1 MLDKVSIVGFGLF
14 ITYLIISPMFKSNNM
29 LSNLK

>member
-1 MLDKVSIVGFGLF
+1 MMDKVSIVGFGLF
-14 ITYLIISPMFKSNNM
+14 MVYIIISPMFKSNNM